1 MKRKLIAFSTSLAL
15 LLSVLIVTN
24 VTAHPVMVDNSRQEW
39 FGQEPLDPGTG
50 IIRRNTANQGEFIF
64 NDAKGDQRIVTT
76 QTVTRSA
83 DLDWFGVTADTT
95 SIYFLAKMERIPGV
109 TQSPTPELMISIDS
123 DHSGTANIQLP
134 DTVGISVTAQ
144 AEWENVVQTQFTPSN
159 PAATPKMFRDNASS
173 TNCSGCAARLVGAS
187 NQTLPGSFIEIKVP
201 WSNITGGKPTPDEYL
216 RFTVSTYYSGHPVPG
231 DGGNSAL
238 IDALGIVPTATE
250 DDDGDID
257 TFFDLHFATNG
268 EVFAPLQITEFLANP
283 LGNDDSSS
291 QGTEWIE
298 IYNPNSFTVQ
308 LSDYKIGD
316 AAQRGGSSE
325 GMFKFPSFSLASG
338 KTVVVAKD
346 KSKLTADPGVA
357 KVFNLSEL
365 TSYGSWATGTT
376 IGLDNQR
383 DQILLL
389 DGSDTIV
396 DIVDYTT
403 QGNPNPTYPGLTPIV
418 FPPEGVPES
427 NDVSQERCPPNRDT
441 DNAEVDFLEHSP
453 TTGSQPTP
461 GAPCPATTGV
471 DLEILKTASAS
482 ELLAGSKVT
491 YFINWSNLDP
501 NTNISS
507 VIVSDTLPANLS
519 FDSQS
524 SSGGVFTPSPGP
536 GQPMTWTFVF
546 SSTTTNI
553 SGTIV
558 LTATIK
564 EDAPS
569 NTALVNTAQ
578 IAENDPVRT
587 EDPTKLENNTA
598 TAEVFA
604 IKPDLSV
611 SSTWPTAALPGS
623 EFEYTITYSN
633 VGRGD
638 AEGVVVTDTLP
649 SGVTFV
655 SSTPAPDSS
664 STANT
669 KVWTIGDLAAGASGT
684 ITVRVR
690 INNDILTNT
699 QLNNTV
705 SISGTT
711 PDDDT
716 TNNTQTRTLTVG
728 EFKLYL
734 PIVIRS

>member
-15 LLSVLIVTN
+15 LLSVLIVAN
-24 VTAHPVMVDNSRQEW
+24 VTAHPVTVDNSRQEW
-39 FGQEPLDPGTG
+39 FGQEPTGAGTG
-50 IIRRNTANQGEFIF
+50 IIRRNAANQGEFIY
-64 NDAKGDQRIVTT
+64 NDDEHDQRVITATT
-76 QTVTRSA
+76 DITRA
-83 DLDWFGVTADTT
+83 TDLDWFGVTADTT
-95 SIYFLAKMERIPGV
+95 SIYFLAKMERIPGI
-109 TQSPTPELMISIDS
+109 TQSPSPELMISIDS
-123 DHSGTANIQLP
+123 DHTGSANIQLP

-144 AEWENVVQTQFTPSN
+144 AEWEDVIQTRFTPSN
-159 PAATPKMFRDNASS
+159 PTAPPRIYKNNNTSPS
-173 TNCSGCAARLVGAS
+173 TCSGCAAQLVGAS

-201 WSNITGGKPTPDEYL
+201 WSNITGGKPTPDKYL
-216 RFTVSTYYSGHPVPG
+216 RFTVSTYHNGHPVPG
-231 DGGNSAL
+231 DGGTSAL
-238 IDALGIVPTATE
+238 IDTLGTVPTAVE

-257 TFFDLHFATNG
+257 TFFDLHFAANG

-283 LGNDDSSS
+283 LGNDDTSS

-298 IYNPNSFTVQ
+298 LYNPNSFAVQ

-325 GMFKFPSFSLASG
+325 GMFRFPSFSLAGG

-357 KVFNLSEL
+357 RVFNLSEL
-365 TSYGSWATGTT
+365 SVYNPWATGTT

-396 DIVDYTT
+396 DIVDYTS
-403 QGNPNPTYPGLTPIV
+403 QGNPNPTYPGLVPIV
-418 FPPEGVPES
+418 FPPGGVPEA
-427 NDVSQERCPPNRDT
+427 NNFSQERCPPARDT
-441 DNAEVDFLEHSP
+441 DNAELDFLEHSSAA
-453 TTGSQPTP
+453 GSLPTP

-471 DLEILKTASAS
+471 DLEILKTASAT
-482 ELLAGSKVT
+482 ELLAGSQVT
-491 YFINWSNLDP
+491 FFLTWSNLGDGGF
-501 NTNISS
+501 SS
-507 VIVSDTLPANLS
+507 ILVTDTLPAELT
-519 FDSQS
+519 FVSQS
-524 SSGGVFTPSPGP
+524 SDVLATFTQAGNTLSWNLAPSGTS
-536 GQPMTWTFVF
+536 
-546 SSTTTNI
+546 NI
-553 SGTIV
+553 SGTIIV
-558 LTATIK
+558 TATINP
-564 EDAPS
+564 DAPS

-578 IAENDPVRT
+578 IAENDPMRS
-587 EDPTKLENNTA
+587 EDAGKLANNTA

-611 SSTWPTAALPGS
+611 SSNWPTAALPGS
-623 EFEYTITYSN
+623 EFEFTISYSN

-649 SGVTFV
+649 SGVTFI
-655 SSTPAPDSS
+655 SSSLEPDST
-664 STANT
+664 STADT
-669 KVWTIGDLAAGASGT
+669 KVWTIGDLAAGESGT

-690 INNDILTNT
+690 INSDVMTNT

-711 PDDDT
+711 PDDDAS
-716 TNNTQTRTLTVG
+716 NNTQTKTLTVG

>member
-15 LLSVLIVTN
+15 LLSVLVVTN
-24 VTAHPVMVDNSRQEW
+24 VTAHPVTVDNSRQEW
-39 FGQEPLDPGTG
+39 FGQEPTGAGTG
-50 IIRRNTANQGEFIF
+50 IIRRNTAGQGEFIF
-64 NDAKGDQRIVTT
+64 NDDEKDQRVVAS

-123 DHSGTANIQLP
+123 DHSGNANIQLP

-144 AEWENVVQTQFTPSN
+144 AEWEDVIQTRFTPSN
-159 PAATPKMFRDNASS
+159 AAAPPRIFKNNSTSS
-173 TNCSGCAARLVGAS
+173 SACNGCAAQLVGAS

-201 WSNITGGKPTPDEYL
+201 WNQITGGKPTPDKFL

-231 DGGNSAL
+231 DGGTSAL
-238 IDALGIVPTATE
+238 IDALGTVPTAVE

-257 TFFDLHFATNG
+257 TFFDLHFAANG

-283 LGNDDSSS
+283 LGNDDTSS

-298 IYNPNSFTVQ
+298 IYNPNSFAVQ

-325 GMFKFPSFSLASG
+325 GMFRFPSFSLAAS

-346 KSKLTADPGVA
+346 KSKLTADSGVA

-365 TSYGSWATGTT
+365 SVYTPWATGAT

-403 QGNPNPTYPGLTPIV
+403 QGNPNPTYPGLVPIV
-418 FPPEGVPES
+418 FPAGGVPEA
-427 NDVSQERCPPNRDT
+427 NNISQERCPPNRDT
-441 DNAEVDFLEHSP
+441 DNANVDFLEHSP
-453 TTGSQPTP
+453 ATGSQPTP

-471 DLEILKTASAS
+471 DLEILKTASAT
-482 ELLAGSKVT
+482 ELLAGSQVT
-491 YFINWSNLDP
+491 FFLTWSNLGDGGF
-501 NTNISS
+501 TS
-507 VIVSDTLPANLS
+507 VLVTDTLPADLT
-519 FDSQS
+519 FVDQS
-524 SSGGVFTPSPGP
+524 SDVLATFTQSGNTLTWNLTPSGT
-536 GQPMTWTFVF
+536 G
-546 SSTTTNI
+546 NI
-553 SGTIV
+553 SGTIIV
-558 LTATIK
+558 TATINTT
-564 EDAPS
+564 APS

-578 IAENDPVRT
+578 IAENDPTRS
-587 EDPTKLENNTA
+587 EDPNKLANNTA

-623 EFEYTITYSN
+623 EFEYTISYSN

-655 SSTPAPDSS
+655 SSTPAPDSG

-690 INNDILTNT
+690 INNDVLTNT

-711 PDDDT
+711 PDDDA